1 MQRAPVHA
9 AGVGPFGADIHAE
22 KVPPDRAIAGWAARQ
37 HRVIARWQLYELG
50 LERGAIAHRVRTGRL
65 FRIYPGVY
73 AIGCANVDR
82 FGRWYAAV
90 LSCGPGAVLSHR
102 DAAALYGIRDSAR
115 RAIDVTAPGRSR
127 HTRNGITIHRP
138 RLLHPDDC
146 ATWNRIPVT
155 TVPRLMI
162 DLAEVVSAHKVRRAF
177 AEAARRGLV
186 DMNAM
191 RAALERANGRRG
203 LRVVSA
209 ILADRVAP
217 PEANAGIEEDFY
229 DLVLELKLPLPLFN
243 VAIPGTP
250 YVVDALWPA
259 IKLIIE
265 LDSRAHHDRTAED
278 FEYER
283 VRFNDLQLAGY
294 RVLRLTHHRIH
305 RERDAVKRQLLDAY
319 GAPLS
324 ARQVDGVAPTK
335 S

>member
-1 MQRAPVHA
+1 MARL
-9 AGVGPFGADIHAE
+9 
-22 KVPPDRAIAGWAARQ
+22 AARQ
-37 HRVIARWQLYELG
+37 HGVVGRWQL
-50 LERGAIAHRVRTGRL
+50 IAMGIPSYVIDHWLSSGRL
-65 FRIYPGVY
+65 HLIYPGAY
-73 AIGCANVDR
+73 AVGHPGIDR
-82 FGRWYAAV
+82 VGRWFAAV

-127 HTRNGITIHRP
+127 HVREGITVHRP
-138 RLLHPDDC
+138 RVLLPEDC

-162 DLAEVVSAHKVRRAF
+162 DLAEVVSAHKVQRAF

-203 LRVVSA
+203 LRVVST

-217 PEANAGIEEDFY
+217 PEANAGIERDFF
-229 DLVLELKLPLPLFN
+229 DLVVELGLPIPAFN

-250 YVVDALWPA
+250 YVVDALWA
-259 IKLIIE
+259 DRWLIVE

-283 VRFNDLQLAGY
+283 VRFNELQLARY

-319 GAPLS
+319 GAPFS